1 MGARRITIPRLGADY
16 HRAELRTLT
25 RRSAP
30 RLAVA
35 AATGVAVGLAVAV
48 FDQVVAE
55 QLLPKVAGAPW
66 WALAITPGLGLLV
79 AAAVLL
85 TLGGRATPSTSDE
98 YLREFHDPNVRT
110 SPRQLG
116 ARMLAALATVG
127 SGGPM
132 GLEGPSIHIGSSIG
146 SAVQRRF
153 PGLFRGTDRRTL
165 LVAGA
170 AAAVA
175 AIFKAPATGVVFALE
190 VPYQDDLARRML
202 LPALVSGASGYLV
215 FVAVNGTEPLLR
227 VVGDPGF
234 DWTDLAG
241 AVVLGALAGLGAR
254 LFALAL
260 RKAKAVSGRAHP
272 IGRAVV
278 AGVVLA
284 GLFLATRALTD
295 EHLTFGPGYSTIRWA
310 IDPSH
315 AVWLVLAVLGLRCV
329 ATAVMVGGGG
339 VGGVFIPL
347 VVAGA
352 LLGRAVAGT
361 LHALDTSLFTL
372 IGMAAFLGAGYR
384 VPLAAVMFVAE
395 TTGHASFVVPGL
407 LAAVA
412 AELVMGPASV
422 SAYQAATST

>member
-1 MGARRITIPRLGADY
+1 MSNRRITIPRLGAEY

-35 AATGVAVGLAVAV
+35 AATGVVVGLAVAV
-48 FDQVVAE
+48 FDQIVAE
-55 QLLPKVAGAPW
+55 QILPEVFAAPLWVVAIAPG
-66 WALAITPGLGLLV
+66 IGLLI
-79 AAAVLL
+79 AAIVLL
-85 TLGGRATPSTSDE
+85 SVGGGTSPSTADE
-98 YLREFHDPNVRT
+98 YLREFHDSAART

-116 ARMLAALATVG
+116 ARLLAAIATVG

-132 GLEGPSIHIGSSIG
+132 GLEGPSIHIGATAG
-146 SAVQRRF
+146 SWIQRRV

-165 LVAGA
+165 MVAGA

-234 DWTDLAG
+234 GLRDLAG
-241 AVVLGALAGLGAR
+241 AVVLGALAGFGAR

-260 RKAKAVSGRAHP
+260 RKAKGLSVRAHP
-272 IGRAVV
+272 IARALM
-278 AGVVLA
+278 AGAVLA
-284 GLFLATRALTD
+284 GLFVVVRGLTD
-295 EHLTFGPGYSTIRWA
+295 ESLTVGPGYRTIRWA
-310 IDPSH
+310 IEADHS
-315 AVWLVLAVLGLRCV
+315 VWLVLAVLALRCA
-329 ATAVMVGGGG
+329 ATVVMVGGGG

-352 LLGRAVAGT
+352 LLGRAVGGT
-361 LHALDTSLFTL
+361 IDAVDTSLFTM

-395 TTGHASFVVPGL
+395 TTGQASFVVPGL

-422 SAYQAATST
+422 TAFQARSD